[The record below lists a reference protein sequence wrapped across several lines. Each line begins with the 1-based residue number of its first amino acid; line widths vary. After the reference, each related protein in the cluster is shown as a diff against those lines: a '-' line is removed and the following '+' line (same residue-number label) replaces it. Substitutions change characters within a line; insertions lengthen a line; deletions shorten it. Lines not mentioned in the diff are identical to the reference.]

1 MHHFQNIS
9 HQKIYTFWY
18 CDVSDEAPLTSSQI
32 FEQIEVIQGVVLP
45 GKSKLNDSAP
55 DKKPGDQSQ

>member
-1 MHHFQNIS
+1 MHHLQNIS

-18 CDVSDEAPLTSSQI
+18 CDVNDEAPLTSSQI

-45 GKSKLNDSAP
+45 R
-55 DKKPGDQSQ
+55 